1 MVGIGF
7 SVVGLVAWYWIAAW
21 RNRRQPLTGTFP
33 GLWLLRALV
42 VASPLGFV
50 AIEAGWVV
58 TEVGRQPWIIY
69 QIMRT
74 SEAVTPVPGQFV
86 ALGGFTL
93 VYIILAGTLVW
104 LLVRLGR
111 QPLPEL
117 APLPG
122 PPLSTPSQS
131 DEDARHALA

>member
-1 MVGIGF
+1 MV
-7 SVVGLVAWYWIAAW
+7 AA
-21 RNRRQPLTGTFP
+21 
-33 GLWLLRALV
+33 
-42 VASPLGFV
+42 PLGFM
-50 AIEAGWVV
+50 AIEAGWLV

-74 SEAVTPVPGQFV
+74 GEAVTPVPGQFV
-86 ALGGFTL
+86 AFGGFTF

-104 LLVRLGR
+104 LLIRLGR

-117 APLPG
+117 APPPG
-122 PPLSTPSQS
+122 PPLPQPSSRS

>member
-1 MVGIGF
+1 
-7 SVVGLVAWYWIAAW
+7 VGLVAWYWIAAW
-21 RNRRQPLTGTFP
+21 RNRRQGLTGTFP
-33 GLWLLRALV
+33 GPWLLRAV
-42 VASPLGFV
+42 VFAAPLGFV
-50 AIEAGWVV
+50 AIEAGWAV

-93 VYIILAGTLVW
+93 VYIILAITTVW

-117 APLPG
+117 APPPG
-122 PPLSTPSQS
+122 PPLSNPSRS